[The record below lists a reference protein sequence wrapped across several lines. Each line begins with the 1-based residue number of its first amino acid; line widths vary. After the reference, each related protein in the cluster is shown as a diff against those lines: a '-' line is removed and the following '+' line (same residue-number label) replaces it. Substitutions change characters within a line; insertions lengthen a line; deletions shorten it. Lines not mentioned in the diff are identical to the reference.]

1 LNSEIAV
8 TAYMPETSNLDR
20 RIHLQQ
26 RTKPLYSHALD
37 DIRQFIDKNNGVTF
51 RRLTDSAMT
60 DRVSL
65 DACQPYPKPLQTV
78 RHVG

>member
-1 LNSEIAV
+1 MA
-8 TAYMPETSNLDR
+8 AYMPETSDLVR
-20 RIHLQQ
+20 WRHLQQ
-26 RTKPLYSHALD
+26 RTKLLYSHALD

-60 DRVSL
+60 DGISL
-65 DACQPYPKPLQTV
+65 DAFQPYPKTVQTV